1 MKRMSTFISECHI
14 DNLIN
19 MRIAV
24 DADWHN
30 GAEVVMLWQEDSPA
44 TSSAV
49 IPNVGTLLNKKEVIY
64 GR

>member
-1 MKRMSTFISECHI
+1 
-14 DNLIN
+14 